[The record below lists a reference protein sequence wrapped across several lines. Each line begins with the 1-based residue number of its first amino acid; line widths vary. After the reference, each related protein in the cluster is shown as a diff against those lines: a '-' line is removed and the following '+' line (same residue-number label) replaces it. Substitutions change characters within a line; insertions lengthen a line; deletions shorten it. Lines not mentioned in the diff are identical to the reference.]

1 MALFKHGFHLLH
13 GFESVWH
20 DLPMKFAL
28 QSQKNLWVIGS
39 NLQMPWFEQ
48 FIKHEFKALLDW
60 RMLNKA
66 CESACVKL
74 FKFAKDKIDVKSIG
88 SDVVEES
95 TVA

>member
-1 MALFKHGFHLLH
+1 MALFKHGFHLMH
-13 GFESVWH
+13 GLKSVWH
-20 DLPMKFAL
+20 DSPMKFEL

-48 FIKHEFKALLDW
+48 FIKQELMSVLDW
-60 RMLNKA
+60 RMLNMA
-66 CESACVKL
+66 CESDCVKL
-74 FKFAKDKIDVKSIG
+74 FKFDKDKIDVKSIG